1 MNRKIRVLV
10 VDDDNLLRKLVTE
23 QLAKGDFDAAPAAS
37 NSRLDVL
44 RDIDYDVVLLDMMPD
59 LSGLDTLR
67 EIRKLEDA
75 PEVIMLTADTSLATG
90 IEAMRHGAYD
100 YLTKP
105 AMLDEMEVGRLARPT
120 KSAALCVKQ
129 NASLRSVARPAVGA
143 DEVLPIFHENA
154 AMAVLVVQA
163 ENAARTDSTILITGE
178 SGTGKDVLARLIHA
192 KSARHATPIIT
203 VNCGAFPETLF
214 ESEFFGHERG
224 AFTGASTLRRGLLEA
239 ADGSTLFLDE
249 IGDLPLPMQVK
260 LLHFLEQGRF
270 RRVGSTRDQSADVR
284 IIAATNRNLAD
295 EVERK
300 HFRADLYYRLN
311 VVALHVPPL
320 RERLEDIP
328 GLIDYFLGVY
338 RQRFNRP
345 ALDLSAGARQR
356 LADYAW
362 PGNVRELRN
371 CLERAAALS
380 TGEMIEAD
388 QMLGSGVRSL
398 GLETESKNRPLA
410 GHQSPAATL
419 EDLEREHI
427 LRVLHESEGNRERA
441 AAILGISSRTLYR
454 KLREYE
460 THTRSVGLATEALIA
475 TIRHIAVAPAVE
487 LKLQPKRE
495 LQSARRLRGNGSAE
509 ER

>member
-1 MNRKIRVLV
+1 MSRKIRVLV
-10 VDDDNLLRKLVTE
+10 VDDDSLLRKLIAD
-23 QLAKGDFDAAPAAS
+23 QLARVEFDALPAAS
-37 NSRLDVL
+37 GREALDIL
-44 RDIDYDVVLLDMMPD
+44 READYDVVLLDIMMPD
-59 LSGLDTLR
+59 LSGLDALR
-67 EIRKLEDA
+67 EIRKFEDP
-75 PEVIMLTADTSLATG
+75 PEVVMLTADTSLATG
-90 IEAMRHGAYD
+90 VEAMRHGAYD

-105 AMLDEMEVGRLARPT
+105 VTLDEMEAVIRKADEKRRL
-120 KSAALCVKQ
+120 VKQ
-129 NASLRSVARPAVGA
+129 NESLRSVARRTDTG
-143 DEVLPIFHENA
+143 DEVLPIMQKNS
-154 AMAVLVVQA
+154 AMAALVSEAQS
-163 ENAARTDSTILITGE
+163 AARTDSTILLTGE
-178 SGTGKDVLARLIHA
+178 SGTGKDVLARFIHA
-192 KSARHATPIIT
+192 RSGRHNLPMIT
-203 VNCGAFPETLF
+203 VNCGALPETLF

-224 AFTGASTLRRGLLEA
+224 AFTGATSLRRGLLEA

-320 RERLEDIP
+320 RERPEDVP

-345 ALDLSAGARQR
+345 GLDLSAAARRR

-380 TGEMIEAD
+380 TGEVIEAD
-388 QMLGSGVRSL
+388 QILGSGVASL
-398 GLETESKNRPLA
+398 GSETQRKNRLLA
-410 GHQSPAATL
+410 GHRSPVATP

-427 LRVLHESEGNRERA
+427 LRVLGESEGNRERA

-460 THTRSVGLATEALIA
+460 TQTRSAGLATEA
-475 TIRHIAVAPAVE
+475 
-487 LKLQPKRE
+487 
-495 LQSARRLRGNGSAE
+495 
-509 ER
+509 